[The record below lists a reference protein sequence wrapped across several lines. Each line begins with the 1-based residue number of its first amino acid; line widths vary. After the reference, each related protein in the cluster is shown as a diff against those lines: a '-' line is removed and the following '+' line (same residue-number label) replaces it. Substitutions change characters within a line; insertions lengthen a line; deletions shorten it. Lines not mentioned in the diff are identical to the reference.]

1 MASLDRSRISVSPF
15 GYPTV
20 SRGTQSIAAV
30 LDLTIGDDDMKVET
44 SSPFMPSLT
53 RASIPKPQDIIDL
66 TSDNEEDEDVQ
77 TLTSEMQSVSGPS
90 GSAAV
95 DNMELGRFVRTPRA
109 TPRTISR
116 QASGRSVRPSPQLSE
131 TVIGGFL
138 YRAGLSLELKDGSFL
153 RIQQVDPLGYD
164 VRFTGR
170 RLFRATHPEVKMY
183 IPKKDNEL
191 IWVTQKTDSVSI
203 KNVKQMCDIRFTNH
217 RTDFDVPTPQLTCRL
232 KLTIRQQ
239 GVVLVPG
246 QHPLTADQTAIEYLN
261 FRESDNGLGKTPMQL
276 RDEWRGLG
284 RTTLFGEGQA
294 PISAAEDIDNDEVI
308 DLTGVIAGRSR
319 AYTFGD
325 AYCGGGGVSCGA
337 RQAGLDIKW
346 AVDSCRHAVDTYQ
359 RNFEGVEIEHA
370 QFFDFL
376 TNDPNWMRVDI
387 CHCSPPCQTFSPAHT
402 VNCSR
407 DDDNSACIF
416 SAGCLCRTAKPRV
429 LTMEETSGLPERFP
443 DIFHRVLLDM
453 VEIGYSL
460 RWAVLRCDDYGVPQ
474 ERKRLLV
481 IAAGPGEILP
491 HLPQPTHGLI
501 ASPGLLPRS
510 SIWSAIGL
518 IPDDAQDHD
527 IEAGFARWELAH
539 RADYNGYAP
548 AKTITCGGGS
558 TTTTPRGR
566 DLLLLANHNVRK
578 QIGNAVPPLFA
589 KAIYAEIA
597 QCLRESDT
605 KEASG
610 VYR

>member
-1 MASLDRSRISVSPF
+1 MASSIDH
-15 GYPTV
+15 
-20 SRGTQSIAAV
+20 SIAAV

-44 SSPFMPSLT
+44 SSPFMPFLT

-77 TLTSEMQSVSGPS
+77 TLTSEMQSVTGPS
-90 GSAAV
+90 GNAAV

-109 TPRTISR
+109 TRTISR
-116 QASGRSVRPSPQLSE
+116 KASGRSVRPSPQLSE
-131 TVIGGFL
+131 TVIGGIL

-246 QHPLTADQTAIEYLN
+246 QHPLTADQTAIEYLD
-261 FRESDNGLGKTPMQL
+261 FRESDNGLGKTSIQL

-402 VNCSR
+402 VNCNR

-548 AKTITCGGGS
+548 AKTITCGGG
-558 TTTTPRGR
+558 
-566 DLLLLANHNVRK
+566 NHNVRK

-605 KEASG
+605 KEANG